1 MRYKKLWLTLGVLL
15 LAALAVFIIYQIN
28 CSTCTSGG
36 TFSYGAP
43 GGLQ

>member
-1 MRYKKLWLTLGVLL
+1 MKRKSIWLTLAVLA

-28 CSTCTSGG
+28 CFTCASGS

-43 GGLQ
+43 GGLR